1 MDKLTIIAGLTGLL
15 IVLLVAG
22 NVVYENPEQR
32 YESSRDM
39 MDTYVN
45 IIVYHTDEAEAK
57 DIMDEAFTRMAE
69 VIAIADRFNASSEVS
84 ILNANGTINNPSPE
98 LVEMIRISI
107 EYSTITGGKFDI
119 TILPLLNLWN
129 PASGAGPYLLFTLD
143 QSHSEAL
150 DSGTITEGIRGDF
163 LSSDILYNLS
173 EDASVTVNDPGQE
186 WTVHSGWVNYRVTNG
201 TDGLSV
207 TVQEFWNVNPATQN
221 DYINDTKQYV
231 GSNKI
236 TVTDQSIVLQP
247 NMSITLDGMAKGYIV
262 DSAIRVLK
270 ARGIDRA
277 LIDAGGDIATIGHKP
292 EGEKWEIGLR
302 NPEDKSQSV
311 MEFGISGK
319 AIATSGNYERY
330 FNESKSVGHIMDP
343 ATGNSVFKASSA
355 TIIADNCTVAD
366 ILATG
371 IFVLGPVDG
380 IALVNELPGVETLL
394 LDILDPQIM
403 YRSSGMAAY
412 ELKD

>member
-22 NVVYENPEQR
+22 NAVFENPEQR

-45 IIVYHTDEAEAK
+45 IIVYHTDEDEAK
-57 DIMDEAFTRMAE
+57 DIMEEAFTRMAE

-84 ILNANGTINNPSPE
+84 ILNDNGTINNPSPE

-107 EYSTITGGKFDI
+107 EYSTITGGAFDI
-119 TILPLLNLWN
+119 TILPLLNLWD
-129 PASGAGPYLLFTLD
+129 PGSGSGPYLIFTMD
-143 QSHSEAL
+143 QSRSEAL
-150 DSGTITEGIRGDF
+150 DSGTITPGIRDDF
-163 LSSDILYNLS
+163 VTADSLYNLS
-173 EDASVTVNDPGQE
+173 EDTSVTVVETDQE
-186 WTVHSGWVNYRVTNG
+186 WIIHSGWKNYRVANG

-207 TVQEFWNVNPATQN
+207 TVQEFWNVNAATQN
-221 DYINDTKQYV
+221 DYIKDTKQYV
-231 GSNKI
+231 GSDKI
-236 TVTDQSIVLQP
+236 TITDQSIELQP

-380 IALVNELPGVETLL
+380 IALVNERPGVETLL

-412 ELKD
+412 ELQD